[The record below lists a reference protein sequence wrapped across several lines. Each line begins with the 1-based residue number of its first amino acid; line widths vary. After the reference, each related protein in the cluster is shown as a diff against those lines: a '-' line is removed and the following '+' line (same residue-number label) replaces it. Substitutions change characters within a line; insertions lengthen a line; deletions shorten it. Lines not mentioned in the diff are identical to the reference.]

1 MLVEPRVFRFADI
14 EAHRHSHVVILKA
27 RGVAC
32 LSGLG
37 ECDERAKSVV
47 KGLAEELDSDS
58 HSHSYG
64 CSQCLSDSRTA
75 PLLDV
80 CLAILQGSLPGRSS
94 RVDTAYAKWSTFQTF
109 KPTDDTIAVSIM

>member
-47 KGLAEELDSDS
+47 KGLAEELGFVGVDCGALERAQLVEAVGDFIRFQIIGMGLGP
-58 HSHSYG
+58 YA
-64 CSQCLSDSRTA
+64 T
-75 PLLDV
+75 
-80 CLAILQGSLPGRSS
+80 ISLNVAAAS
-94 RVDTAYAKWSTFQTF
+94 
-109 KPTDDTIAVSIM
+109 